1 MNAKITLTVP
11 MDKIPR
17 EVTRLLDDINIELNE
32 IVYETS
38 ELIKSEDLLNKIKAI
53 TELRKRLN
61 AVDLTYDDCYT
72 ILVGYVKY
80 LNDSNIKNTLE
91 TENKDGNQSNG

>member
-17 EVTRLLDDINIELNE
+17 EVTRLLDDINIDLSE
-32 IVYETS
+32 IMHNTS
-38 ELIKSEDLLNKIKAI
+38 ELIKSDDLMHKIKVI
-53 TELRKRLN
+53 DSLRKKLN
-61 AVDLTYDDCYT
+61 NIDLTYDDCYT

-80 LNDSNIKNTLE
+80 LNDSSMNNKLTE
-91 TENKDGNQSNG
+91 TQDGNKSNG

>member
-17 EVTRLLDDINIELNE
+17 EVTRLLDDINIELSE
-32 IVYETS
+32 IMHETS
-38 ELIKSEDLLNKIKAI
+38 ELIKSEDLLNKIKVI
-53 TELRKRLN
+53 DELRKKLN
-61 AVDLTYDDCYT
+61 SIDLTYDDCYN

-80 LNDSNIKNTLE
+80 LNQSNEKQTPEMEQN
-91 TENKDGNQSNG
+91 DDNQSNG